1 MTATQI
7 KDARKKALRSLVVG
21 DTVRVVLIGQDY
33 AGPGTGVTLATATVV
48 KVLANAVR
56 VAWVEAGTRGTT
68 TDFSRDTGKPVGEK
82 RWIGYP
88 MIDVTDAPTVGPAY

>member
-7 KDARKKALRSLVVG
+7 KTARKKAIRTLNVG
-21 DTVRVVLIGQDY
+21 DTVRVVLIGQSY
-33 AGPGTGVTLATATVV
+33 AGPGTGEVLATATVV

-56 VAWVEAGTRGTT
+56 VSWAEAGTGRAT
-68 TDFSRDTGKPVGEK
+68 TDFSRDTGKLVGEK

-88 MIDVTDAPTVGPAY
+88 MIDVADAPTVGPSY

>member
-1 MTATQI
+1 MTPTQI
-7 KDARKKALRSLVVG
+7 KDDRKQAIRSLCVG

-33 AGPGTGVTLATATVV
+33 AGPGTGEVLATARVV

-56 VAWVEAGTRGTT
+56 VAWVEPGTPGTT
-68 TDFSRDTGKPVGEK
+68 TDFSRDTGKPLGEK

-88 MIDVTDAPTVGPAY
+88 MIDVADAPTVGPAY